1 MRLAWNQHV
10 RFDSFLSC
18 TCTKAGSSK
27 VWYGGGQPWIHSI
40 LVAVNSGWSTFRF
53 AEKASQTM
61 NMSMITAVI
70 EIKEPIEDSVFHS
83 V

>member
-1 MRLAWNQHV
+1 M
-10 RFDSFLSC
+10 
-18 TCTKAGSSK
+18 
-27 VWYGGGQPWIHSI
+27 WYGGGHPWIHSM
-40 LVAVNSGWSTFRF
+40 LVEVSSGCSTFRF

>member
-1 MRLAWNQHV
+1 M
-10 RFDSFLSC
+10 
-18 TCTKAGSSK
+18 
-27 VWYGGGQPWIHSI
+27 
-40 LVAVNSGWSTFRF
+40 AVNSGWSTFRV